1 MPDKDH
7 EAEPVVEVVELDDR
21 LDMAVDPLLL
31 DLASLASSNCNSQC
45 NGCLYC
51 CCS

>member
-1 MPDKDH
+1 MRDKDH
-7 EAEPVVEVVELDDR
+7 EAEPMVEVVELDER

-31 DLASLASSNCNSQC
+31 DLASLGPSTC
-45 NGCLYC
+45 NGTCNQCTYC